1 MFCQHQSGHG
11 STEGRNLNSAALW
24 ATDIGRS
31 LRSTA
36 AFQPGLLPFRCKQR
50 LLPALEVYPGI
61 PDASQKAADLS
72 SGVTFFYWCFMVF
85 VYICIW
91 MLLLFKLVRWHLI
104 CNSWYKEVGRGE
116 RATRSWEQ
124 RAPLCGVSVFVKDS
138 KELLGPLYLWSCR
151 GRKYLRGKA
160 QAMLHTIF
168 EKTLVLKFL
177 VSKTIT

>member
-11 STEGRNLNSAALW
+11 STEGRNLMSAALW

-31 LRSTA
+31 FRGVA
-36 AFQPGLLPFRCKQR
+36 AFQLGLLPLCCKQR

-61 PDASQKAADLS
+61 QDASQEAAGWLKFRS
-72 SGVTFFYWCFMVF
+72 HFLLLVF
-85 VYICIW
+85 HGICIHLHLNVAPFQTCSLTSN
-91 MLLLFKLVRWHLI
+91 MQQLVQ
-104 CNSWYKEVGRGE
+104 RGWLGG
-116 RATRSWEQ
+116 ATRSWEQ
-124 RAPLCGVSVFVKDS
+124 RAPLCRVSVFVKDS

-160 QAMLHTIF
+160 QAMLHAIF